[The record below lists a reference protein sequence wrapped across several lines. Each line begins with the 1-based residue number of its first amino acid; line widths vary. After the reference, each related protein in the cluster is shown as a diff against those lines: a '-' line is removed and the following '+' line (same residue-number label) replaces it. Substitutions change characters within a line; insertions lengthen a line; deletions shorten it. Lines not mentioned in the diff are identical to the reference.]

1 VWAHFRGLKKHQQ
14 AAIIITVT
22 AVIVAIVAGSFHLVA
37 QGADNGIDSGGPRK
51 WPPRAL
57 RLDLEKRFAPI
68 LKLDSKEVL
77 LPISIPTYVSTTRLD
92 ERIHKVLA
100 VLDPRPTAATLPRSD
115 VDCFIAA
122 GCMYQLDV
130 LDAEPTHST
139 FKDYGLINNRLFAN
153 GAKMRVYAHVLQ
165 YTDSGDYSVQY
176 WFLYLFNYRLNR
188 HESDWEQITIQLDKD
203 QHPLN
208 VLYSSHSTGYVRTWD
223 LIEHE
228 GDHPTVYVARGSHA
242 NYFHA
247 GSHPVTI
254 LCHFRICFENRGLRD
269 QSNGLGRTL
278 TLGRNYSVT
287 EIPPPIYV
295 GSYGTGNYV
304 GKHRA
309 NDLLADPRTRPA
321 WKNPLARLEKGKEL
335 PAGQ

>member
-1 VWAHFRGLKKHQQ
+1 MWHRFRGLKKHHQ
-14 AAIIITVT
+14 AAIIIVVI
-22 AVIVAIVAGSFHLVA
+22 AVIAAIVVASFHLVG
-37 QGADNGIDSGGPRK
+37 QPNDNGIDTAGPRT
-51 WPPRAL
+51 WPPRDL
-57 RLDLEKRFAPI
+57 RLDLEKEFAPI
-68 LKLDSKEVL
+68 LKLDSQEVL
-77 LPISIPTYVSTTRLD
+77 LPISIPTYVSTTTLD
-92 ERIHKVLA
+92 ERIRKVLKVINPA
-100 VLDPRPTAATLPRSD
+100 PTPATLPSSD
-115 VDCFIAA
+115 VECFIAA
-122 GCMYQLDV
+122 SCMYQLDV
-130 LDAEPTHST
+130 RGAEPTHSN
-139 FKDYGLINNRLFAN
+139 FRVYGAINDKLFAN

-165 YTDSGDYSVQY
+165 YLDSGDYSVQY

-203 QHPLN
+203 KHPLN
-208 VLYSSHSTGYVRTWD
+208 VLYSSHSTGYTRSWD
-223 LIEHE
+223 LLEHD
-228 GDHPTVYVARGSHA
+228 GDHPVVYVARGSHA

-278 TLGRNYSVT
+278 TPGTDYGVT
-287 EIPPPIYV
+287 EIPAPVYI

-304 GKHRA
+304 GTHRA

-335 PAGQ
+335 TASQ